1 METLLGL
8 FEAASWIGDVLSR
21 SSEKDAELSSLA
33 VTVQSVTES
42 DKAYVFNSNQVFPE
56 LARVL
61 NSAKEVL
68 MKFTLSIQNGVQAK
82 PDKSSGFRGMLTSS
96 MKQGSR
102 RGAAWAEVW
111 VQDELGLIRQANSDI
126 KNLLPQLSLAIAA
139 VSLRGSKRHAENSL
153 ESQAQRQKTLGDN
166 AGLDASVEGVPAPE
180 TEAKRPL
187 VNLKLVSDA
196 SYFQDLELPRMT
208 TQDRGPRLGH
218 GAEPPARDGSDL
230 RPITAVSSASLE
242 SESSPG
248 EHQRPTCRLVLGR
261 QELVNKKVTCEV
273 PTPKTPM
280 ALTKFV
286 SRDFMQ
292 LDIPETVAPTQGT
305 IEMATLALGFWED
318 SQETH
323 RAAMFRT
330 ETAESATV
338 ATVSGLSSLGLYVRR
353 HRESRW
359 QFHAKQKKV
368 EIMEGD
374 RVALV
379 LESPPGSMKWLP
391 GEGKDL
397 EGDEAVCILGCELQ
411 RP

>member
-1 METLLGL
+1 
-8 FEAASWIGDVLSR
+8 
-21 SSEKDAELSSLA
+21 
-33 VTVQSVTES
+33 
-42 DKAYVFNSNQVFPE
+42 
-56 LARVL
+56 
-61 NSAKEVL
+61 
-68 MKFTLSIQNGVQAK
+68 
-82 PDKSSGFRGMLTSS
+82 
-96 MKQGSR
+96 
-102 RGAAWAEVW
+102 
-111 VQDELGLIRQANSDI
+111 
-126 KNLLPQLSLAIAA
+126 
-139 VSLRGSKRHAENSL
+139 
-153 ESQAQRQKTLGDN
+153 
-166 AGLDASVEGVPAPE
+166 
-180 TEAKRPL
+180 
-187 VNLKLVSDA
+187 
-196 SYFQDLELPRMT
+196 MT
-208 TQDRGPRLGH
+208 TQ
-218 GAEPPARDGSDL
+218 DL

-318 SQETH
+318 SQET
-323 RAAMFRT
+323 
-330 ETAESATV
+330 AESATV

>member
-42 DKAYVFNSNQVFPE
+42 VKCFSSSLPDEDKAYVFNSNQVFPE

-102 RGAAWAEVW
+102 TLQDGLEAISSKVGRASDLLRLPE
-111 VQDELGLIRQANSDI
+111 DELGLIRQANSDI

-208 TQDRGPRLGH
+208 TQD
-218 GAEPPARDGSDL
+218 L

-318 SQETH
+318 SQET
-323 RAAMFRT
+323 
-330 ETAESATV
+330 AESATV